1 MISLVQAMKNTQILL
16 IFFPFFCF
24 SQQIEFHAAFGE
36 NGSSS
41 KTANILSLPLSDALN
56 ASIINLYNL
65 RERAGIEAPENTIV
79 ISSIGLTA
87 LLPELLDGY
96 ELDPFVD
103 LHPISLITETPDIL
117 VVRSDLNIKSIEELV
132 QFSQRNATKLRYFYI
147 APTSIHR
154 LEFNALIEGLGIE
167 IELDRNFNNGNDD
180 ALEAIKNGD
189 LDLMIST
196 SPYMMPLIEEGYAY
210 PVAIVHPQR
219 ISIMPNIPTFSE
231 LGIDYMNQGSWAAIF
246 ASKNTS
252 DNQITELFRV
262 ITEIANDPEVEEQI
276 SSLGMQLRVSSSPL
290 EFQSF
295 LRHEMDRL
303 KQATNVYNHSFD

>member
-1 MISLVQAMKNTQILL
+1 MKVVQILL
-16 IFFPFFCF
+16 IFFPFLCF

-41 KTANILSLPLSDALN
+41 KTANILSLPLSVALN
-56 ASIINLYNL
+56 AKIINLYNL

-103 LHPISLITETPDIL
+103 LNPISLITETPDIL
-117 VVRSDLNIKSIEELV
+117 VVRSELNIKSMEELV
-132 QFSQRNATKLRYFYI
+132 RYSQSNTTKLRYFYI

-154 LEFNALIEGLGIE
+154 LEFNALIEELGIE
-167 IELDRNFNNGNDD
+167 IELDRNFNNGNED

-196 SPYMMPLIEEGYAY
+196 SPYMMPLIEEGYAN
-210 PVAIVHPQR
+210 PVAIIHPQR
-219 ISIMPNIPTFSE
+219 IAMLPNIPTFSE
-231 LGIDYMNQGSWAAIF
+231 LGIEYMNQGSWAAIF

-252 DNQITELFRV
+252 NNQITELFKA
-262 ITEIANDPEVEEQI
+262 IAEIASDPAVEEQI
-276 SSLGMQLRVSSSPL
+276 SGLGMQLTISNSPI
-290 EFQSF
+290 EFQRF
-295 LRHEMDRL
+295 LRQEMDRL
-303 KQATNVYNHSFD
+303 KQAADKYNHSFE